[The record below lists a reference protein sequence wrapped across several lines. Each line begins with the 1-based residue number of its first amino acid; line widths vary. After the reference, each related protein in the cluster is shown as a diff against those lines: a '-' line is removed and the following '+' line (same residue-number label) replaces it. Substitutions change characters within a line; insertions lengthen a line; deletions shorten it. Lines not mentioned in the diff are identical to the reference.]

1 MGRRQWLS
9 LLIQLPVMTLLA
21 LPLAAQVRSVCPGGL
36 APQGVVVAVGGDVRA
51 QSQTGSSFDLA
62 VGTPL
67 CPLDQITTGSRSR
80 VEFRLAG
87 KDTTTGTSDNAVTV
101 IPAPESDCVTL
112 LNGLLALISSVR
124 GRHCVRTPF
133 IDAGIEGT
141 EAVVAVDGPTGD
153 SFVLVRA
160 GEVGVV
166 DRRDPDDRRL
176 LEAGPAGN
184 RNAAFA
190 TRTQHLTI
198 ATPENVPAKFRDL
211 LLQPEGATDWAV
223 YYPPILLG
231 TGVADPSVREAAALL
246 RSGDPARAERVLA
259 AATLE
264 GRDEAASLAL
274 RSVAAVSLDDA
285 PRGLVLADEAVALDP
300 GLGAAH
306 IAQSYAL
313 QAQGK
318 LDAARLAAKAAVK
331 AAPDDAYAW
340 ARLAELELTIGD
352 RRAAGEAVS
361 RSLGVAETAL
371 ARSIEG
377 FVALAANDFD
387 KAEAAFHRA
396 IAIDSQ
402 APLPRLGL
410 GLAAIRQG
418 RLAEGRL
425 EMEAA
430 VALDP
435 RRADL
440 RTWLARAYLEEQRP
454 AKAAAQLDLALDID
468 PDDPN
473 IHLFSALERFEAND
487 PIGALRDLEAAAG
500 DRRAALRSASGLA
513 EDEAVRSIAAGRVL
527 DVLGFDVLAMQKAA
541 RAVDLFPT
549 SPAAH
554 RFLFDA
560 FRGRPGFEIVQ
571 TSELLRYQ
579 LLAPPSNDPV
589 QPSLSEPS
597 LALVTVPGVTRP
609 TFHEFSPLFNRDGWF
624 GVGFG
629 ALGNNGVLSDEVA
642 VSYLNRNFSVSAGQY
657 YFQDDGFRVNDEV
670 EHSVLSV
677 LAKYAPTPEV
687 TFTAEARG
695 RQTTQGDRFLRPV
708 EDPFIRVEEGFD
720 PNLFRLGVHVKA
732 TRELDLLAFGTVSQV
747 ESKQGFSYVDPSL
760 GGEMAR
766 FSDEIFAA
774 EVQGVYQF
782 GMGHVTAGGSVSRTR
797 GEVSRDSG
805 TKEDAE
811 ADQASLYAYTVLAP
825 ASNLELTL
833 GLSYDWATATK
844 RDLGTGDVLADDV
857 SQLNPKLGVRAE
869 IVGGLVLR
877 GAAFRTS
884 KRNFV
889 SDQTLEPT
897 TIAGFAQF
905 FDDFDRTDAW
915 TVATGADVRVADNV
929 WLGAEYLHR
938 SFTIPLGTTADD
950 GEEQAIVGYANATVG
965 TNWALSAGVQFSNN
979 STEKFDRPSAVKTL
993 LLSGGARYFHPSGFF
1008 AAAEAVWA
1016 DQSAEELNG
1025 RPDTEANATGFVLNG
1040 AVGYRL
1046 PANRGLLSLE
1056 VENLLDN
1063 DLSLQNPLVNSAR
1076 PSTRPLA
1083 EELSIVAR
1091 MTVSF

>member
-1 MGRRQWLS
+1 MGQRHWLS
-9 LLIQLPVMTLLA
+9 LLIQLPVTTVLA
-21 LPLAAQVRSVCPGGL
+21 LPLAAQVRSDCPGGL

-51 QSQTGSSFDLA
+51 QSQTGSSFDIA

-101 IPAPESDCVTL
+101 IPAPDSDCVTL
-112 LNGLLALISSVR
+112 LNGILALISSVR

-166 DRRDPDDRRL
+166 DRRDPGDRQL
-176 LEAGPAGN
+176 LEAGPAGS
-184 RNAAFA
+184 RTAAFA
-190 TRTQHLTI
+190 TRTQQLTI

-211 LLQPEGATDWAV
+211 LLRPEGATDWAV

-231 TGVADPSVREAAALL
+231 TGVANLSVREAAALL
-246 RSGDPARAERVLA
+246 GSGDPARAERLLA

-285 PRGLVLADEAVALDP
+285 ATGLALADEAVALDP
-300 GLGAAH
+300 RLGAAR

-318 LDAARLAAKAAVK
+318 LDAARLAARAAVE

-352 RRAAGEAVS
+352 RRAAEAAVA
-361 RSLGVAETAL
+361 RSLGIAETAL

-377 FVALAANDFD
+377 FVALAANDF
-387 KAEAAFHRA
+387 AAAAAAFRRS
-396 IAIDSQ
+396 IAIDSE

-425 EMEAA
+425 EMETA

-435 RRADL
+435 RRASL

-454 AKAAAQLDLALDID
+454 KKAATQLDLAREID

-473 IHLFSALERFEAND
+473 TYLFSALERFEAND

-500 DRRAALRSASGLA
+500 DRRAALRSESGLA
-513 EDEAVRSIAAGRVL
+513 EDEAVRSVAAGRVL
-527 DVLGFDVLAMQKAA
+527 DVLGFDVLATQKAA
-541 RAVDLFPT
+541 RAVDLFPA

-609 TFHEFSPLFNRDGWF
+609 TFHEFSPLFNRNGWF
-624 GVGFG
+624 GVGSG
-629 ALGNNGVLSDEVA
+629 AFGNNGVLSDEIA
-642 VSYLNRNFSVSAGQY
+642 FSYLNRNFSISAGQY
-657 YFQDDGFRVNDEV
+657 YFRDDGFRVNDEV
-670 EHSVLSV
+670 EHSVVSV

-695 RQTTQGDRFLRPV
+695 RQTDQGDRFLRPI

-720 PNLFRLGVHVKA
+720 PSLFRLGVYIKA
-732 TRELDLLAFGTVSQV
+732 TSELDLW
-747 ESKQGFSYVDPSL
+747 PL
-760 GGEMAR
+760 G
-766 FSDEIFAA
+766 
-774 EVQGVYQF
+774 QC
-782 GMGHVTAGGSVSRTR
+782 
-797 GEVSRDSG
+797 
-805 TKEDAE
+805 
-811 ADQASLYAYTVLAP
+811 
-825 ASNLELTL
+825 
-833 GLSYDWATATK
+833 
-844 RDLGTGDVLADDV
+844 
-857 SQLNPKLGVRAE
+857 
-869 IVGGLVLR
+869 
-877 GAAFRTS
+877 
-884 KRNFV
+884 
-889 SDQTLEPT
+889 
-897 TIAGFAQF
+897 
-905 FDDFDRTDAW
+905 
-915 TVATGADVRVADNV
+915 
-929 WLGAEYLHR
+929 HR
-938 SFTIPLGTTADD
+938 SRASR
-950 GEEQAIVGYANATVG
+950 
-965 TNWALSAGVQFSNN
+965 ALPTSIRRL
-979 STEKFDRPSAVKTL
+979 E
-993 LLSGGARYFHPSGFF
+993 
-1008 AAAEAVWA
+1008 
-1016 DQSAEELNG
+1016 G
-1025 RPDTEANATGFVLNG
+1025 R
-1040 AVGYRL
+1040 
-1046 PANRGLLSLE
+1046 
-1056 VENLLDN
+1056 
-1063 DLSLQNPLVNSAR
+1063 
-1076 PSTRPLA
+1076 
-1083 EELSIVAR
+1083 
-1091 MTVSF
+1091 